1 VGGSAQVVAPPTT
14 VPTEAPRQRAP
25 ESPAT
30 QSPVTQNPVTEN
42 QPSVA
47 VPVTTTTLE
56 MPPPKRRGD
65 GE

>member
-1 VGGSAQVVAPPTT
+1 
-14 VPTEAPRQRAP
+14 
-25 ESPAT
+25 
-30 QSPVTQNPVTEN
+30 VTQNPETEN

-56 MPPPKRRGD
+56 MPPPKKRGD